1 MLKAVPLLA
10 LPVLVYVVIVLL
22 GGPAALARPLFSFV
36 LPSGAT
42 YAFDAGTA
50 ILTFGVFML
59 LIEVMKSTN
68 VKSANSILDHALST
82 VLLIGC
88 ILLFVLMPS
97 AGTNTFFLLMLLC
110 FIDVIAGFTVSI
122 KTAQRDFQVD
132 KTFQ

>member
-1 MLKAVPLLA
+1 MIKAVPLLV
-10 LPVLVYVVIVLL
+10 LPVLAYVVVVML
-22 GGPAALARPLFSFV
+22 GGTIALSRPLFTFG

-50 ILTFGVFML
+50 ILAFGVFML

-68 VKSANSILDHALST
+68 VKSTNSILDHALST
-82 VLLIGC
+82 VLLIVC
-88 ILLFVLMPS
+88 ILIFVLMPTG
-97 AGTNTFFLLMLLC
+97 GTSTFLLLMLLC